1 LRSRKIKKVILDT
14 LFPIFCLN
22 CNTDGFWLC
31 SQCLSGIR
39 LLDFQLCPA
48 CERSITEKGVLCPA
62 CRESKKSSLDS
73 LIISTS
79 YENPTIKKLIH
90 NLKYRFVAD
99 IAKPLA
105 DLMVKALL
113 KNDLPI
119 PDYIMPIPL
128 HPRRLRWR
136 GFNQSLLLAERI
148 SENLAPLMKI
158 EVLDILE
165 RKKYNRPQM
174 KIKKYKERLENVKDI
189 ITLKK
194 EFPDLKNKTVLLID
208 DIATTGATLEECA
221 KALKEKGVRKI
232 FGAVI
237 SRQVM
242 K

>member
-1 LRSRKIKKVILDT
+1 LRSRKIKKAVLDT
-14 LFPIFCLN
+14 LFPIFCLA
-22 CNTDGFWLC
+22 CETEGFWLC
-31 SQCLSGIR
+31 DQCLFKIQ

-48 CERSITEKGVLCPA
+48 CEANITEKGALCPA
-62 CRESKKSSLDS
+62 CRESRKSSLDS
-73 LIISTS
+73 LIVSVS
-79 YENPTIKKLIH
+79 YENPVIKKLIH

-113 KNDLPI
+113 RNDLPI

-136 GFNQSLLLAERI
+136 GFNQSLLLAETI

-158 EVLDILE
+158 EVQDILE
-165 RKKYNRPQM
+165 RQKYNQPQM
-174 KIKKYKERLENVKDI
+174 KIKKYQERLENVKSI
-189 ITLKK
+189 FGLK
-194 EFPDLKNKTVLLID
+194 EQSPDLKNKTVLLVD

-221 KALKEKGVRKI
+221 KVIKEKGARKI
-232 FGAVI
+232 FGVVI